1 MRARTIAGLLVVIAV
16 GIVCVGYAPTN
27 LGGKTTYVSTYGTSM
42 QPRFHAGDLAVVKA
56 ARDYRVGDVA
66 AYRSS
71 TLDDAVVLHRIVAI
85 NDGRYTFKGDNN
97 DFLDPSRPTADQI
110 VGRLRFRI
118 AHGGTIR
125 GFIARPYILY
135 PLLALVIGGAASGFF
150 VRKRR
155 RHSGAY
161 DRQPARPS
169 ARGPGRLN
177 PADGRRLRV
186 VVPIAA
192 AVTALAFLIA
202 AVAAF
207 GSPRSE
213 QTTRRE
219 TYARAPHGRLPREGR
234 GRRRVSRRQ
243 GRSRRADLH
252 PARSQRRHRARLRPA
267 RRHHA
272 APRPRHLP
280 GDGKPLERERL
291 VAVDPAHPEPRVLG
305 NPFRRPRAAASR
317 RVARPRAALLRR
329 DGTAVQP
336 GDDQHRAARA
346 GIRRAR
352 GNVVLGRRE
361 VEARVPTLAQR
372 HDAGLHRRR
381 CRCRQARR
389 LGDRGRDA
397 PRRRHALEAHRSC
410 GKCTGRGSS

>member
-16 GIVCVGYAPTN
+16 GIVCAGYAPRI
-27 LGGKTTYVSTYGTSM
+27 S
-42 QPRFHAGDLAVVKA
+42 A
-56 ARDYRVGDVA
+56 ARPPTSRHTARACSPAFTRATSPSSRRHATTAWVTSRRTAARPSTTQSCSTASSRSTTVA
-66 AYRSS
+66 TRSRATTTTFSTRAARPPTRSS
-71 TLDDAVVLHRIVAI
+71 AGSGSA
-85 NDGRYTFKGDNN
+85 
-97 DFLDPSRPTADQI
+97 SRTAARSADSSP
-110 VGRLRFRI
+110 
-118 AHGGTIR
+118 
-125 GFIARPYILY
+125 RPYILY

-219 TYARAPHGRLPREGR
+219 TYAQHLTVGYHAKAAVGAAYPDGKVDPGEPIFTRLVRNVDIALDYDLRADTTP
-234 GRRRVSRRQ
+234 RRVHGTYQVMANLSNAQ
-243 GRSRRADLH
+243 
-252 PARSQRRHRARLRPA
+252 
-267 RRHHA
+267 
-272 APRPRHLP
+272 
-280 GDGKPLERERL
+280 RL

-336 GDDQHRAARA
+336 GDDQHRAAR
-346 GIRRAR
+346 
-352 GNVVLGRRE
+352 
-361 VEARVPTLAQR
+361 
-372 HDAGLHRRR
+372 
-381 CRCRQARR
+381 
-389 LGDRGRDA
+389 
-397 PRRRHALEAHRSC
+397 RRHTASSRQRRSRA
-410 GKCTGRGSS
+410 T